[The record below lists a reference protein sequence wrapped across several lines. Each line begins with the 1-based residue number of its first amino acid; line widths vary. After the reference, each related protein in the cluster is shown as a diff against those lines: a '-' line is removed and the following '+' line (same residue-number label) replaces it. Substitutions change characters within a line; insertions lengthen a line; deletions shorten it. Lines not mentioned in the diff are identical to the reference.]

1 MKSFTIRI
9 FTIFTLVCL
18 FLTSC
23 KNEVYYS
30 QFSSIPSGNWHMD
43 SVAHFDYMIDDT
55 TCAYKMTLYIRHTD
69 SYPYQNIWLFVG
81 DSAACDSIN
90 IALADDRGVWY
101 GESHNGFMEMPIVFG
116 ENIHY
121 ADTGSYHLMIQH
133 GMRDTMLRG
142 VTEVGLEIS
151 K

>member
-1 MKSFTIRI
+1 MRI
-9 FTIFTLVCL
+9 KVIGYWLMVIGCL
-18 FLTSC
+18 AFASC

-30 QFSSIPSGNWHMD
+30 QFSSIPSGNWHMN
-43 SVAHFDYMIDDT
+43 SLAHFDYLIDDT

>member
-1 MKSFTIRI
+1 MKIKVIGYWFL
-9 FTIFTLVCL
+9 FFGCL
-18 FLTSC
+18 AFASC

-55 TCAYKMTLYIRHTD
+55 ASAYKMTLYVRHTD

-81 DSAACDSIN
+81 DSTACDSLN

>member
-1 MKSFTIRI
+1 
-9 FTIFTLVCL
+9 
-18 FLTSC
+18 
-23 KNEVYYS
+23 
-30 QFSSIPSGNWHMD
+30 MD
-43 SVAHFDYMIDDT
+43 SIAHFDYFIDDT
-55 TCAYKMTLYIRHTD
+55 TCAYKMTLYVRHTD

-81 DSAACDSIN
+81 DSTSRDSLN
-90 IALADDRGVWY
+90 IALADNRGVWY

-116 ENIHY
+116 ENIHF

-133 GMRDTMLRG
+133 GMRDTFLRG

>member
-1 MKSFTIRI
+1 MKIKVI
-9 FTIFTLVCL
+9 GYWLMVIGCL
-18 FLTSC
+18 MFASC
-23 KNEVYYS
+23 KNKVYYS

-90 IALADDRGVWY
+90 IALADDRGVWN

>member
-121 ADTGSYHLMIQH
+121 TDTGSYHLMIQH

>member
-9 FTIFTLVCL
+9 FTIFALGCL

-23 KNEVYYS
+23 KNKVYYS

-43 SVAHFDYMIDDT
+43 SIAHFDYFIDDT
-55 TCAYKMTLYIRHTD
+55 TCAYKMTLYVRHTD

-81 DSAACDSIN
+81 DSTSRDSLN
-90 IALADDRGVWY
+90 IALADNRGVWY

-116 ENIHY
+116 ENIHF

-133 GMRDTMLRG
+133 GMRDTFLRG